1 VARAAAS
8 GRGRPA
14 ADPEWAGEP
23 PYDPE
28 YDSPAKP
35 PEAAVQSVPYEGFD
49 PGDVPTDDV
58 IDEKTARQTSEQQAV
73 QLLQQALGAER
84 IGEVE
89 LK

>member
-1 VARAAAS
+1 MTSR
-8 GRGRPA
+8 
-14 ADPEWAGEP
+14 
-23 PYDPE
+23 
-28 YDSPAKP
+28 
-35 PEAAVQSVPYEGFD
+35 
-49 PGDVPTDDV
+49 TDEV